1 MLSPYTLD
9 VKTKTFNYRHK
20 SMYSQYVDKNS
31 ASVMIQGLL
40 KREKGP
46 PKK

>member
-1 MLSPYTLD
+1 
-9 VKTKTFNYRHK
+9 
-20 SMYSQYVDKNS
+20 MYSQYVYKNS

-46 PKK
+46 SKKNKQCQEFSEVKGL